1 MFLIKMIDYQE
12 YREQFSKILDGECND
27 APYDD
32 ERFVEYVKLNKSR
45 TKRWERSGKL
55 LSEVNNLI
63 QSIREEQEWIVI
75 TEPWCGDA
83 AHIVPFI
90 AKMAELNANISLKI
104 QNRDTEKS
112 EIDNYLTNGGRSIPK
127 LIVRNSSKNDLF
139 VWGPRPKEAQD
150 LYLDQKDDNSKSA
163 TEKKAE
169 LQSWYNKNKGEMLQR
184 EIAEH
189 LKMII

>member
-1 MFLIKMIDYQE
+1 MTINYLE
-12 YREQFSKILDGECND
+12 YKSQFDKVLNRELTHE
-27 APYDD
+27 PYNN
-32 ERFVEYVKLNKSR
+32 EQFVEYVKLNKSR

-55 LSEVNNLI
+55 LSEINNLI
-63 QSIREEQEWIVI
+63 QSIQEEQEWIVI

-90 AKMAELNANISLKI
+90 AKMAELNTNISLKI
-104 QNRDTEKS
+104 QNRDSEKS

-127 LIVRNSSKNDLF
+127 LIVRDSSKNDLF

-150 LYLDQKDDNSKSA
+150 LYLKQKDDSSKNA

-184 EIAEH
+184 EIAGH
-189 LKMII
+189 LKRII

>member
-150 LYLDQKDDNSKSA
+150 LYLDQKDDSSKSA

-189 LKMII
+189 LKRII

>member
-1 MFLIKMIDYQE
+1 MIDYQE
-12 YREQFSKILDGECND
+12 YRLQFSKILDGECND

-150 LYLDQKDDNSKSA
+150 LYLDQKDDSNKSA

-189 LKMII
+189 LKRII

>member
-1 MFLIKMIDYQE
+1 MIDYQE
-12 YREQFSKILDGECND
+12 YRLQFSKILDGECND

-150 LYLDQKDDNSKSA
+150 LYLDQKDDSSKSA

-189 LKMII
+189 LKRII